1 MKRFLQV
8 LSLGAAALLFAA
20 TAPGI
25 AAADNGGRHYGGYE
39 KPYKPNYKP
48 YDGYKNYG
56 HYRRDQ
62 NRRYWDNNRPYR
74 DERRFRRDKHRR
86 YGDERRFRRDKHRR
100 YGRDHR
106 RHRHEY
112 YERRHRHSGHRHR
125 RHRHGSRTYFGLY
138 FYPWYGPAY
147 RSEVAP
153 PAYPVQPQAT
163 YVQPAVVDQ
172 QPQDSPAPSTCLM
185 TREYQ
190 TEIVVGGEVVPA
202 YGEACLQPDGSW
214 YRGPAVAERY

>member
-20 TAPGI
+20 TTPGI
-25 AAADNGGRHYGGYE
+25 AAADDGGRHYGGYQ
-39 KPYKPNYKP
+39 KPYKPYLKP
-48 YDGYKNYG
+48 YEGYKNYG
-56 HYRRDQ
+56 QYRRDR
-62 NRRYWDNNRPYR
+62 NRRHWDNNRPYR
-74 DERRFRRDKHRR
+74 DDRRFRRDKHRR
-86 YGDERRFRRDKHRR
+86 YGH
-100 YGRDHR
+100 DHR

-112 YERRHRHSGHRHR
+112 YGRRDRHRGH
-125 RHRHGSRTYFGLY
+125 RHRHGSRTYFGFQ

-147 RSEVAP
+147 RSEAVP

-163 YVQPAVVDQ
+163 YVQPAVVGQ
-172 QPQDSPAPSTCLM
+172 QPQDAQAPTSCLM

-214 YRGPAVAERY
+214 YRGPAVAEQF